1 MGHSEEISKNVYQSP
16 LALGEIIKVGG
27 FLQSIDRSAHSHVT
41 DGMNI
46 RQGNDTIH
54 DERQEIEQEQ
64 VSVSSSIVFP
74 VDDEAQGVEE
84 EQVSVSSSAEP
95 ESTKGCIMKRKQSQR
110 RYKKWSDKDTKL
122 VRHYFSEFIM
132 SRSQA
137 GVKGSLPGKK
147 IVEEFLKQHNIFHN
161 SNFSPDML
169 ISLVKT
175 KVFNERKKERSY
187 QSLEML

>member
-16 LALGEIIKVGG
+16 LALGEIITVGG

-41 DGMNI
+41 DGFSI
-46 RQGNDTIH
+46 RQISESIIEERREVVLQEKSVSSSTVFPAD
-54 DERQEIEQEQ
+54 DETHGVEKEQ
-64 VSVSSSIVFP
+64 VSVYSST
-74 VDDEAQGVEE
+74 
-84 EQVSVSSSAEP
+84 EP
-95 ESTKGCIMKRKQSQR
+95 KSTKGCIMKRNQSQR

-122 VRHYFSEFIM
+122 VKHYFSEYI
-132 SRSQA
+132 RSSPQS

-147 IVEEFLKQHNIFHN
+147 IVEEFLQQHQIFQD
-161 SNFSPDML
+161 SNLSPDML

-187 QSLEML
+187 QSFEML